1 MQLRAGLRLKSTAC
15 DTEVVVVRAPE
26 GDADVRC
33 GGEPMVAL
41 DEDAPKSSVQAGF
54 DEGTLLGKRYANED
68 DGIELLA
75 TKAGKGSLSLGTT
88 PLPRKDAK
96 PLPSSD

>member
-1 MQLRAGLRLKSTAC
+1 MQVKAGQRLKSTAC
-15 DTEVVVVRAPE
+15 DTEVVVVRAPD
-26 GDADVRC
+26 GDIDVRC

-41 DEDAPKSSVQAGF
+41 DEDAPKGSVQAGF
-54 DEGTLLGKRYANED
+54 DEGTLLGKRYASED
-68 DGIELLA
+68 DGIELLC

-88 PLPRKDAK
+88 IVPRKDAK